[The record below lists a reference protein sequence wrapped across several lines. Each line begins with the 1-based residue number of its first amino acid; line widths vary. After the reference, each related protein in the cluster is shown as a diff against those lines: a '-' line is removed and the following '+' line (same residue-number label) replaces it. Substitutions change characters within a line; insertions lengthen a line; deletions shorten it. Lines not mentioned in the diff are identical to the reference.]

1 MAQITHLMQAKAAFD
16 AACMDMEWAD
26 PYTRPEESHLHAA
39 ACRMRDVLE
48 EAEKRWLEEEET
60 PAMMMIQVEEEE
72 VGSRS
77 IGDWLTSVKD
87 VAYHMR
93 KHARERLLRDD
104 DEPEP
109 QHGCNKLVCYVVL
122 EFTHL
127 RRSVVRSISNY
138 GFPFLQIARMKLPCL
153 APKIKTTT
161 GDAIRDQLEALMEEY
176 EGFRYT
182 KGLPL
187 ASCCTE
193 QPSCVGQ
200 QSIITDVPL
209 GRERDDDKQR
219 IIGIITQQAADSRET
234 EADQPV
240 ILSIFGPAGIGKTT
254 LVKSIFND
262 PELFQD
268 YAKAWVD
275 TPEGHDLKKI
285 YTSIIS
291 SSQAL
296 LGGAESRPLWNDD
309 YSTDAITNQLAELF
323 GSGNRKLLLVLDG
336 LWVEPVRLGGEDLSR
351 MDGLK
356 SLLCGIGR
364 NLVVIVTAPSKS
376 VAGYITSNV
385 IKPYQLHPLSHDT
398 CWEIMKRTSGFE
410 ARNDEEAEA
419 AERIG
424 REIASKCCGLPLAA
438 KALGRTLR
446 SVDNPQHWSAA
457 VGDSQ
462 GIWNTGGGGLLG
474 FPTLAVLSRLKQGYH
489 LSHTE
494 WLCFATCAF
503 CFSKGRSIS
512 ISDIH
517 WLWWTL
523 TMGRFK
529 SASLLGHSL
538 LHENSA
544 SVIYCSLYSLHFFTG
559 HRKRKNPFTP
569 FFVVVNARKT
579 AQFGLVCV

>member
-1 MAQITHLMQAKAAFD
+1 
-16 AACMDMEWAD
+16 
-26 PYTRPEESHLHAA
+26 
-39 ACRMRDVLE
+39 
-48 EAEKRWLEEEET
+48 
-60 PAMMMIQVEEEE
+60 
-72 VGSRS
+72 
-77 IGDWLTSVKD
+77 
-87 VAYHMR
+87 
-93 KHARERLLRDD
+93 
-104 DEPEP
+104 
-109 QHGCNKLVCYVVL
+109 
-122 EFTHL
+122 
-127 RRSVVRSISNY
+127 
-138 GFPFLQIARMKLPCL
+138 MKLPCL
-153 APKIKTTT
+153 APKIKTTQADIT
-161 GDAIRDQLEALMEEY
+161 AKLADITAKLEALMEEY

-296 LGGAESRPLWNDD
+296 LGGAESPPLWNDD

-336 LWVEPVRLGGEDLSR
+336 LWVEPVRLLGDEDLSR

-446 SVDNPQHWSAA
+446 SVDNPQHWSAV

-462 GIWNTGGGGLLG
+462 GIWNTGDPPQLPLG
-474 FPTLAVLSRLKQGYH
+474 FHTLAVLSHSKQAYH
-489 LSHTE
+489 LSHRE

-512 ISDIH
+512 IYDIH

-523 TMGRFK
+523 TMRDRK
-529 SASLLGHSL
+529 S
-538 LHENSA
+538 
-544 SVIYCSLYSLHFFTG
+544 
-559 HRKRKNPFTP
+559 
-569 FFVVVNARKT
+569 VV
-579 AQFGLVCV
+579 